1 MTTMEKENREVFG
14 RFELEKIQT
23 DLMNLF
29 ESYRQ
34 EKENM
39 EDTQKAILN
48 ILDDNN
54 EDKLFLQNSQRAVL
68 NILDD
73 YSDEKKLSDDTQKA
87 VLNILEDY
95 SDEKKLS
102 DDTQKAVINILED
115 YSIEKANVEKM
126 NIKLTSSNKEI
137 EQFAYVAS
145 HDLQEPLRTISNF
158 VNLFQTQYKGA
169 LDKDADEYL
178 NLIIGATSRMQ
189 LLIKDLLDYSRIG
202 SDKNK
207 VAVDCNT
214 LLKEVLNDMAKSIQD
229 SKAEIHFEP
238 LPIINGFL
246 SGLKSLFQNLITN
259 AIKYRKSDTQTIIN
273 ITAQDKNNEWLF
285 AIKDNGIGIDK
296 IYYERIFIIF
306 QKLHTQQQYAGT
318 GIGLAQAKK
327 IIELH
332 GGRIWIESE
341 LGKGSTFYFTIPK
354 TTNL

>member
-54 EDKLFLQNSQRAVL
+54 EDKLILQNSQRAVL
-68 NILDD
+68 NILD
-73 YSDEKKLSDDTQKA
+73 
-87 VLNILEDY
+87 DY

-126 NIKLTSSNKEI
+126 NIKLTSSNKGI

-259 AIKYRKSDTQTIIN
+259 AIKYRKSDTQAIIN
-273 ITAQDKNNEWLF
+273 ITAQDKNNEWFF
-285 AIKDNGIGIDK
+285 AIKDNGIGINK

-354 TTNL
+354 ATNL